1 MDMIILDTNF
11 ILTCVRQEI
20 RLFEQFR
27 DSFPGE
33 KIIVPEIVIEELNHL
48 AKNMK
53 LKMSERESADLS
65 LQIIG
70 RENILILD
78 MPEEKADDAIVNYAA
93 KNPGSIV
100 ASLDKGIVKR
110 LKRKAKFLTIR
121 KNKLV
126 RER

>member
-20 RLFEQFR
+20 RLFEQLK
-27 DSFPGE
+27 DVYPGE
-33 KIIVPEIVIEELNHL
+33 KIIVPEIVIQELNHL

-70 RENILILD
+70 KGNILIFDL
-78 MPEEKADDAIVNYAA
+78 PEEKADDAIVNYAA
-93 KNPGSIV
+93 KNPGTIV
-100 ASLDKGIVKR
+100 ASLDRGMMRK

-121 KNKLV
+121 KKKVV